1 MHSTTG
7 LKRTLHRWHPGV
19 LVSKEQRVPTL
30 DYQLAPRANARPGER
45 PPIYDARLDVR
56 IPEPSGRGRILN
68 VDIGF
73 TDLYTVDLAE
83 LRRRARKPGRAAA
96 AYVYQK
102 QQTYPAWRNPTED
115 LVPFIIESFG
125 HPSVRAVNFLRQMAP
140 SDRSLRSLKLR
151 RATASSLASRN
162 SGLPKSFGPRR
173 TIRSRTEPAS

>member
-1 MHSTTG
+1 MS
-7 LKRTLHRWHPGV
+7 
-19 LVSKEQRVPTL
+19 E
-30 DYQLAPRANARPGER
+30 
-45 PPIYDARLDVR
+45 ARLDVR

-73 TDLYTVDLAE
+73 ADPYTADLAE

-115 LVPFIIESFG
+115 LVPFIIESFD

-140 SDRSLRSLKLR
+140 SDRSLRSLELR
-151 RATASSLASRN
+151 RAYRELSCITQQRLAELLRSEEDN
-162 SGLPKSFGPRR
+162 SKPN
-173 TIRSRTEPAS
+173 